1 MSLYYGITEDVHLQ
15 LGDRQLP
22 DNMLSGGVPPQP
34 VVDAGPEY
42 LITTVNGTIELQ
54 GTLINSRQ
62 PLENLLIAWSKVS
75 GLGTVAFTN
84 AHALT
89 TEATF
94 SERGLYVLRLAVNDG
109 LLVIGDNI
117 EIVVNCQPEVS
128 AGNDRE
134 ILLRDTEEL
143 VGSLLDSGLGDPSR
157 GEIKL
162 MWELVD
168 GPGTVTFQHDKALRT
183 QATFSKSG
191 SYLLRLTADNG
202 SLEAS
207 NEMVVSVAGRV
218 TNSLQALYVFQ
229 EGQGNMV
236 RDVSSI
242 NAPLPLTIL
251 DETKVQW
258 IDGGLALT
266 EPNTLQTTSS
276 VARMIEGMQASNE
289 LTKVYPI
296 VQTICGVACVRLGA
310 A

>member
-1 MSLYYGITEDVHLQ
+1 MS
-15 LGDRQLP
+15 
-22 DNMLSGGVPPQP
+22 
-34 VVDAGPEY
+34 GP
-42 LITTVNGTIELQ
+42 
-54 GTLINSRQ
+54 
-62 PLENLLIAWSKVS
+62 
-75 GLGTVAFTN
+75 GTVAFTN

-89 TEATF
+89 TEASS

-191 SYLLRLTADNG
+191 SYLLRLTADND
-202 SLEAS
+202 SIEAS

-218 TNSLQALYVFQ
+218 TNSLQASMFSRK
-229 EGQGNMV
+229 V
-236 RDVSSI
+236 RAIWCGMYPPSMHPCRSRYLMRGKCNGSMAVS
-242 NAPLPLTIL
+242 
-251 DETKVQW
+251 
-258 IDGGLALT
+258 
-266 EPNTLQTTSS
+266 
-276 VARMIEGMQASNE
+276 R
-289 LTKVYPI
+289 
-296 VQTICGVACVRLGA
+296 
-310 A
+310 